1 MLNYME
7 LIALVAMSSRKGACQ
22 ENPVGVVH
30 RVGVAEQLEDDRVPE
45 VCLCVEIG
53 CQVNCL

>member
-22 ENPVGVVH
+22 DNPVGVAH
-30 RVGVAEQLEDDRVPE
+30 RVGVAEQLEDHRVPE
-45 VCLCVEIG
+45 MCMYVEIG